1 MYCLLLRQERG
12 KRRVRDSR
20 RYWRRRQI
28 ILVLQLPYNAVW
40 SVQFVSWVSV
50 ASLYLYIRF
59 MITDDYYYKIVFMNC
74 RHHLQLQ
81 IRSNKQT
88 HRYTIATNVN
98 RIHKARQSSYS
109 IPIKHASTECVKSSR
124 PTMTRYNFNKQFSWF
139 FSLLN
144 SARICGGRC
153 S

>member
-1 MYCLLLRQERG
+1 MASTSNYPRFTT
-12 KRRVRDSR
+12 S
-20 RYWRRRQI
+20 
-28 ILVLQLPYNAVW
+28 LQRSLIGAICQLSKCRITV
-40 SVQFVSWVSV
+40 FV
-50 ASLYLYIRF
+50 YIRF

-98 RIHKARQSSYS
+98 RIHKARHSSYS
-109 IPIKHASTECVKSSR
+109 IPIKHSSTGCVKSSR
-124 PTMTRYNFNKQFSWF
+124 PTLTRYKFNKQFSWF

-144 SARICGGRC
+144 SATICGGRC
-153 S
+153 N